1 MKWIRNR
8 KTSTCDFSF
17 SNILDFKYFP
27 PQNLCTNRRH
37 TLHKYIYWV
46 YYIVLINSVIV
57 VGVFSNAVFQ
67 LKTKRYVK
75 RWAIF
80 QTLFTS
86 DPCERR
92 RVFEAIL
99 VRFGLVRISVRSAS
113 WFGAF
118 NCDVTEKLSHVTVSF
133 SERIALPNH
142 SLPPHSTCRAICIV
156 CIFLYD
162 FALFIFGCLCWLCFE
177 CSINGAQGWWKSWW
191 EKVVKSGWKKV
202 VKASGWQLGGK
213 YGAAKALWGLQRLNL
228 FFFVFWPF
236 LCWFLCFGFGSD
248 CDFDSASVSVLF
260 FPCL

>member
-1 MKWIRNR
+1 M
-8 KTSTCDFSF
+8 
-17 SNILDFKYFP
+17 
-27 PQNLCTNRRH
+27 
-37 TLHKYIYWV
+37 
-46 YYIVLINSVIV
+46 

-99 VRFGLVRISVRSAS
+99 VRFGLVRISVRCGS

-142 SLPPHSTCRAICIV
+142 SLPPSFHLPHHLDC
-156 CIFLYD
+156 LYFFFTTLLCLSSAVSAD
-162 FALFIFGCLCWLCFE
+162 FVLNVPSMERKDGGKAVGK
-177 CSINGAQGWWKSWW
+177 SGWEKVVKSWW
-191 EKVVKSGWKKV
+191 EKVVKSGWLAV
-202 VKASGWQLGGK
+202 GNW
-213 YGAAKALWGLQRLNL
+213 AANMGQPRR
-228 FFFVFWPF
+228 
-236 LCWFLCFGFGSD
+236 FGD
-248 CDFDSASVSVLF
+248 CNV
-260 FPCL
+260 

>member
-1 MKWIRNR
+1 
-8 KTSTCDFSF
+8 
-17 SNILDFKYFP
+17 
-27 PQNLCTNRRH
+27 
-37 TLHKYIYWV
+37 
-46 YYIVLINSVIV
+46 LINSVIV

-80 QTLFTS
+80 QPLFTS

-142 SLPPHSTCRAICIV
+142 SLPPSFHLPHHLDC
-156 CIFLYD
+156 LYFFFTTLLCLSSAVSAD
-162 FALFIFGCLCWLCFE
+162 FVLNVPSME
-177 CSINGAQGWWKSWW
+177 RKD
-191 EKVVKSGWKKV
+191 
-202 VKASGWQLGGK
+202 GGK
-213 YGAAKALWGLQRLNL
+213 AVGKR
-228 FFFVFWPF
+228 
-236 LCWFLCFGFGSD
+236 
-248 CDFDSASVSVLF
+248 
-260 FPCL
+260 